1 MVVAAIPPGVTIEK
15 ITPAQK
21 RALDE
26 LLKKQQDENTLQA
39 VLKVAIPTLAFVG
52 VSGVAIATTFA
63 YLKNIDLPTGKE
75 IAKSAGGIVSDII
88 VGGVDAVVGE
98 QQPKTP
104 EYLPSGRGPLSRCLR
119 WETDYVE
126 LQGAIQAGEADS
138 MGGTVIAALLLK
150 RIIKQMKKEGC
161 SKPVTIPQTQWDEV

>member
-1 MVVAAIPPGVTIEK
+1 VVVAAIPPGVKIEK

-63 YLKNIDLPTGKE
+63 YLKDIEIPSGKDL
-75 IAKSAGGIVSDII
+75 AKSAGGVISDVL
-88 VGGVDAVVGE
+88 VGGIDAVVGE
-98 QQPKTP
+98 AQPKTP

-126 LQGAIQAGEADS
+126 LQGLIQAGEADS
-138 MGGTVIAALLLK
+138 RGGTVIAALILK

-161 SKPVTIPQTQWDEV
+161 SKPITIPQAQWDEV